1 MIQNVDEEIGGKTAM
16 MMKMEAESII
26 QTYARQPVLLVRGS
40 GARVWDAE
48 GREYLDFVAGVAV
61 NSVGHC
67 HPAVVEAIREQAGIL
82 IHTSNIYYT
91 KNQVLLA
98 NELKMLTGMD
108 KAFFCNSGAESVEAA
123 FKLARR
129 VTGRSELVAAV
140 NSFHGRTLGSLGAT
154 YKPVYREPF
163 APLNEARFVPYDD
176 DEALKEAVTKNTSAV
191 VLEPVQGEGGV
202 NVPRPDY
209 LRAARQICD
218 DYEALLILDEVQT
231 GFGRTGRWFGKEHSG
246 VRPDIMTL
254 AKAAAGGLPLGVM
267 MAAES
272 VSGGF
277 QKGDHGSTFGGGPLI
292 CAASL
297 AAIGAIKKED
307 LVKRSDEM
315 GRYLRS
321 ELRKNLQA
329 KEVRGLGLMVGMELE
344 EDCAP
349 IVNEAREKGVL
360 LNCTSEHV
368 LRMVPPLVVGRE
380 EIDHVVRVL
389 GEILE

>member
-329 KEVRGLGLMVGMELE
+329 KEVRGLGLMVGVELE